1 MKPVHMRGV
10 VGGIRYDTAKAG
22 IIAHDCYWDGHNYE
36 RNGRNTFLYKTKNGR
51 YFVVRQSLW
60 QGELD
65 RLEPL
70 TVDEAIALYE
80 SLQVKEF
87 EFEEAFPGVEVEEA

>member
-1 MKPVHMRGV
+1 MKPVKMRKV
-10 VGGIRYDTAKAG
+10 IGGIRYDTEKAT

-51 YFVVRQSLW
+51 YFVVKQTLW
-60 QGELD
+60 QGEID

-70 TVDEAIALYE
+70 TIEEAIALYE
-80 SLQVKEF
+80 QLPEKSLD
-87 EFEEAFPGVEVEEA
+87 FEEAFPGVEVEEG